1 MQVTVESTGTLGR
14 RMTVAVPAARL
25 EKEFVSRIQRV
36 SRTARFPGFRPGKA
50 PMKMVEAQYGGQVMD
65 EIVGDLIRS
74 TFYEAVNEQGLKPA
88 GGPNIEPKPV
98 DRGHDFE
105 YTATF
110 EIYPDITRIEIQG
123 STIQRPVVNV
133 TEEDV
138 NRTIDTLR
146 HQRVEWNAV
155 ERAAQNGDRVI
166 IDFEGSIEGTV
177 FEGGKASNFP
187 LVLGNQTLIEGFES
201 GLIGLRAGESRTLDL
216 SFPADYRNAQL
227 AGKAVR
233 FAVTVN
239 QVTEPVLPEVNEAFA
254 RALGIEDG
262 NVASFRSEVRANLER
277 ELADRVR
284 RELRDQVFKALLE
297 ANTFDVP
304 QTLEQAEIQ
313 NLIQMTRSNM
323 AAQGIPANQVPT
335 DPVLYA
341 EQARSR
347 VKLGLILAELAKVR
361 GLKADP
367 AKVRTRLAEQA
378 ASYDNPKEYVD
389 WHYAKPERLSQIEAQ
404 LIEDQAVDV
413 LLETAK
419 VEDKPMSFQE
429 LTQPT
434 PRKPQA

>member
-1 MQVTVESTGTLGR
+1 MQVTVESTGPLGR

-25 EKEFVSRIQRV
+25 EKEFSSRIQRV

-65 EIVGDLIRS
+65 EVIGDLIRS

-88 GGPNIEPKPV
+88 GGPNIEPKQV

-110 EIYPDITRIEIQG
+110 EIYPEITRTDIQG
-123 STIQRPVVNV
+123 QTIERPVV
-133 TEEDV
+133 TITDEDID
-138 NRTIDTLR
+138 RTIETLR
-146 HQRVEWNAV
+146 RQRIEWSPV
-155 ERAAQNGDRVI
+155 ERAAQLGDRVI

-177 FEGGKASNFP
+177 FEGGRASNFP

-201 GLIGLRAGESRTLDL
+201 GLVGLRAGESRTLDL
-216 SFPADYRNAQL
+216 AFPADYRNAQL
-227 AGKAVR
+227 AGKPVK

-239 QVTEPVLPEVNEAFA
+239 QVTEPVLPEVDSAFA

-262 NVASFRSEVRANLER
+262 SVEAFRAEVRANLER

-284 RELRDQVFKALLE
+284 RELRDQAFKALLE

-304 QTLEQAEIQ
+304 QALEQAEVQ
-313 NLIQMTRSNM
+313 NLIHMTRSNL

-335 DPVLYA
+335 DPALYA

-347 VKLGLILAELAKVR
+347 VKLGLILAELAKAR

-367 AKVRTRLAEQA
+367 VKVRARLAEQA

-404 LIEDQAVDV
+404 LIEDQALDI
-413 LLETAK
+413 LLETAS
-419 VEDKPMSFQE
+419 VQDKPMSFQE
-429 LTQPT
+429 LMQPA
-434 PRKPQA
+434 PRKSQA

>member
-1 MQVTVESTGTLGR
+1 MHVTVESTGPLGR

-25 EKEFVSRIQRV
+25 EKEFSSRIQRV

-65 EIVGDLIRS
+65 EVVGELIRS

-88 GGPNIEPKPV
+88 GGPNIEPKQV

-110 EIYPDITRIEIQG
+110 EIYPDIARTDIQG
-123 STIQRPVVNV
+123 CAIDRPVATV
-133 TEEDV
+133 TDEDV
-138 NRTIDTLR
+138 DRTIETLR
-146 HQRVEWNAV
+146 RQRVEWSLV
-155 ERAAQNGDRVI
+155 ERAAQLGDRVI

-187 LVLGNQTLIEGFES
+187 LVLGNHTLIEGFET
-201 GLIGLRAGESRTLDL
+201 GLVGMRAGESRTLDL
-216 SFPADYRNAQL
+216 AFPAEYRNARL
-227 AGKAVR
+227 AGKQVQ

-239 QVTEPVLPEVNEAFA
+239 QVTEPVLLEVNDAFA
-254 RALGIEDG
+254 CALGIDDG
-262 NVASFRSEVRANLER
+262 SVDSFRAEVRANLER

-297 ANTFDVP
+297 VNMFEVP
-304 QTLEQAEIQ
+304 KALEQAEIQ

-323 AAQGIPANQVPT
+323 AAQGVPANQTPT
-335 DPVLYA
+335 DPTLYA
-341 EQARSR
+341 DQARSR
-347 VKLGLILAELAKVR
+347 VKLGLILAELARTR

-367 AKVRTRLAEQA
+367 GKVRARLVEQA

-389 WHYAKPERLSQIEAQ
+389 WHYANPERLSQIEAQ
-404 LIEDQAVDV
+404 LIEDQAVDI
-413 LLETAK
+413 LLETATVK
-419 VEDKPMSFQE
+419 DKPMSLQE
-429 LTQPT
+429 LMQPA